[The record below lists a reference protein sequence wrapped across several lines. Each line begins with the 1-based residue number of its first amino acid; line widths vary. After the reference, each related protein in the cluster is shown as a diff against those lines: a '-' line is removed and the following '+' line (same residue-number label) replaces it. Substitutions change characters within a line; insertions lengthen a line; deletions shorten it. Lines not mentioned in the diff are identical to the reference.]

1 MFQSLAWGP
10 IAGSDKGCIVT
21 AVGVRGE
28 IVSNSCPA
36 SLKSGQTANI
46 TTTCKNIGT
55 ASGTFALLFCAS
67 SPPYTECDVKQYVS
81 EGFELGSGT
90 TKDFT
95 IPIIM
100 PNNQIIYVASLQ
112 HAEASEWVTD
122 DTVQCSISLP
132 VSPPSSPAVAV
143 SQVSGVGMG
152 LLLATISVG
161 IISAKKKPKLGK
173 AIVIGGITVAGITLL
188 IQQVARKSAPAPPP
202 VSPLTPI
209 LSGTYKSYGNIYS
222 PEISGSDMYFGGWYS
237 DADYPDDAIYVT
249 DLNNLSNVKKVI
261 QIPGKQVNDPSIIG
275 NKMYMTHSPD
285 PSDLTQQYIAVST
298 TNNNGITWST
308 PSQIIPHA
316 WLPSTI
322 QTDKL
327 YIYYTSSYSTELLRA
342 EINIYNQIIETKS
355 VIFEE
360 SGFYPINIDVKY
372 NDGIYYLMGD
382 YWYNDG
388 HNNIY
393 SIGLW
398 TSLDGINF
406 TAYKNNPIIM
416 PDGDNIIART
426 PNFSISGNVLKIYF
440 AQQKLDWWTNA
451 IYIKNYIIS

>member
-1 MFQSLAWGP
+1 MK
-10 IAGSDKGCIVT
+10 I
-21 AVGVRGE
+21 
-28 IVSNSCPA
+28 
-36 SLKSGQTANI
+36 
-46 TTTCKNIGT
+46 
-55 ASGTFALLFCAS
+55 
-67 SPPYTECDVKQYVS
+67 
-81 EGFELGSGT
+81 
-90 TKDFT
+90 
-95 IPIIM
+95 
-100 PNNQIIYVASLQ
+100 
-112 HAEASEWVTD
+112 
-122 DTVQCSISLP
+122 
-132 VSPPSSPAVAV
+132 
-143 SQVSGVGMG
+143 
-152 LLLATISVG
+152 
-161 IISAKKKPKLGK
+161 GK

-188 IQQVARKSAPAPPP
+188 IQQVARKSALAPPP

-261 QIPGKQVNDPSIIG
+261 QIPGKQVNDTSIIG

-316 WLPSTI
+316 WLPSAI

-372 NDGIYYLMGD
+372 HDGTYYLMGD
-382 YWYNDG
+382 YWFNYGYSELPPDKSGKPLPTISKDLQEWDNIIARIPNFSMSGNVLKIYLAHQQKADWWAG
-388 HNNIY
+388 GILYPSASYIY

-398 TSLDGINF
+398 TSTDGIHF
-406 TAYKNNPIIM
+406 TAYENNPVII

-426 PNFSISGNVLKIYF
+426 PNFSISGNALKIYF

-451 IYIKNYIIS
+451 IYFKDYTIS